1 MLKFSWVVVVRKP
14 KSLGEV
20 RIKPNR
26 NKKKIIIISVI
37 SVALFLI
44 FIGLFYFLLSMN
56 DNKSEKEK
64 IKIDDASTV
73 EKKDLTVYDV
83 NSNKRPIAVMIDNN
97 VGNNAHVGL
106 QDAYLTYEIIVEG
119 GLTRIMAIYK
129 DVDTSVIGPVRS
141 SRHYFLDYALENDA
155 IYAHYGWST
164 YAEND
169 IEALSV
175 DNINGLYDDAFYRDR
190 NIAAPHNVFTS
201 IDNLY
206 LKAEELGYDTTSSDY
221 ENLNYVSKKV
231 DLEKTDNSL
240 NCDGENCSLEG
251 TSLTSI
257 EIPYSNSEVRSYT
270 YDNDNGYYLRYMNGI
285 PHTDRDSKEQYHYK
299 NIIIMK
305 VNNSTLDS
313 YGRQDLDTVGSGE
326 GYYITNGYMT
336 PITWEKDSRSGKTR
350 YYYNDKEI
358 VVSDGN
364 TMIQVVPVNSSITI
378 S

>member
-1 MLKFSWVVVVRKP
+1 MRKL

-26 NKKKIIIISVI
+26 NRKKIIIISIVSI
-37 SVALFLI
+37 VALLL
-44 FIGLFYFLLSMN
+44 FILFFYFLLSMN
-56 DNKSEKEK
+56 DDAKKK
-64 IKIDDASTV
+64 DKVKIDDASTI

-83 NSNKRPIAVMIDNN
+83 NSNKRPIAIMIDNN

-119 GLTRIMAIYK
+119 GLTRIMAIFK
-129 DVDTSVIGPVRS
+129 DVNTSVIGPVRS

-169 IEALSV
+169 IKALGV
-175 DNINGLYDDAFYRDR
+175 NNINGLYDKGYYR
-190 NIAAPHNVFTS
+190 NYNVAAPHNVFTS
-201 IDNLY
+201 IEDLY
-206 LKAEELGYDTTSSDY
+206 NVSTSKGYSTTSNNYSL
-221 ENLNYVSKKV
+221 LNYTPDDVNFDATS
-231 DLEKTDNSL
+231 DL
-240 NCDGENCSLEG
+240 
-251 TSLTSI
+251 LTANNISMT
-257 EIPYSNSEVRSYT
+257 YSNSQVRSYT
-270 YDNDNGYYLRYMNGI
+270 YDATNGYYLRYMNNS
-285 PHTDRDSKEQYHYK
+285 PHTDRDSGEVYHYK

-326 GYYITNGYMT
+326 GYYIANGYAI
-336 PITWEKDSRSGKTR
+336 PITWSKASRSAKTH
-350 YYYNDKEI
+350 YYYSDNEL
-358 VVSDGN
+358 VVADGN
-364 TMIQVVPVNSSITI
+364 TMIQVVPINSNITF

>member
-1 MLKFSWVVVVRKP
+1 MRKP

-20 RIKPNR
+20 RIKPKN
-26 NKKKIIIISVI
+26 NKKKIIIITVI
-37 SVALFLI
+37 SVLGLLLLT
-44 FIGLFYFLLSMN
+44 GLFYFLLSMN
-56 DNKSEKEK
+56 DDSKKKEDV
-64 IKIDDASTV
+64 KIDDATTV

-83 NSNKRPIAVMIDNN
+83 NSNRRSIAIMIDNN

-119 GLTRIMAIYK
+119 GLTRIMAIFK
-129 DVDTSVIGPVRS
+129 DVNTSVIGPVRS
-141 SRHYFLDYALENDA
+141 SRHYFLDYALESDA

-169 IEALSV
+169 IRSLGV
-175 DNINGLYDDAFYRDR
+175 NNINGLYDNGYYRNY

-201 IDNLY
+201 IEDLY
-206 LKAEELGYDTTSSDY
+206 NVASSKGYSTTSDNY
-221 ENLNYVSKKV
+221 ELLNYTTDEVNFNDTS
-231 DLEKTDNSL
+231 DL
-240 NCDGENCSLEG
+240 
-251 TSLTSI
+251 LTANNISMT
-257 EIPYSNSEVRSYT
+257 YSYSGVRNYT
-270 YDNDNGYYLRYMNGI
+270 YDATNRYYLRYMNNS
-285 PHTDRDSKEQYHYK
+285 PHTDRDSGVQYHYK

-313 YGRQDLDTVGSGE
+313 YGRQDLDTVGNGE
-326 GYYITNGYMT
+326 GYYITNGYAI
-336 PITWEKDSRSGKTR
+336 PITWSKDSRSGKTH
-350 YYYNDKEI
+350 YYYGGNEL

>member
-1 MLKFSWVVVVRKP
+1 MRKL
-14 KSLGEV
+14 KSLGET
-20 RIKPNR
+20 RIKPKS

-37 SVALFLI
+37 SVAVLLI
-44 FIGLFYFLLSMN
+44 FVLLFYFLLSMN
-56 DNKSEKEK
+56 DSESKK
-64 IKIDDASTV
+64 KDKVKIDEASTV

-83 NSNKRPIAVMIDNN
+83 NSNKRPIAIMIDNN

-119 GLTRIMAIYK
+119 GLTRIMAIFK
-129 DVDTSVIGPVRS
+129 DVNTSVIGPVRS
-141 SRHYFLDYALENDA
+141 SRHYFLDYALESDA

-169 IEALSV
+169 IRALGV
-175 DNINGLYDDAFYRDR
+175 NNINGLYDNGYYRNY

-201 IDNLY
+201 IEDLY
-206 LKAEELGYDTTSSDY
+206 NVATSKGYSTTSNNY
-221 ENLNYVSKKV
+221 NLLNYTTDEIAFNDTIDLLTANNVSM
-231 DLEKTDNSL
+231 T
-240 NCDGENCSLEG
+240 
-251 TSLTSI
+251 
-257 EIPYSNSEVRSYT
+257 YSYSQGRSYT
-270 YDNDNGYYLRYMNGI
+270 YDATNRYYLRYMNNS
-285 PHTDRDSKEQYHYK
+285 PHTDRDSGLQYHYK

-326 GYYITNGYMT
+326 GYYITNGYAV
-336 PITWEKDSRSGKTR
+336 PITWSKDSRSGKTH
-350 YYYNDKEI
+350 YYYSGNEL

>member
-1 MLKFSWVVVVRKP
+1 M
-14 KSLGEV
+14 
-20 RIKPNR
+20 
-26 NKKKIIIISVI
+26 KKKRKRRVVIIIFII
-37 SVALFLI
+37 LLLALIGGAYYYFIYLDNDIPLI
-44 FIGLFYFLLSMN
+44 Q
-56 DNKSEKEK
+56 KKE
-64 IKIDDASTV
+64 
-73 EKKDLTVYDV
+73 ELNVYDV

-97 VGNNAHVGL
+97 VENDEQVGL

-141 SRHYFLDYALENDA
+141 SRHYFLDYALESDA

-169 IEALSV
+169 IKALSV
-175 DNINGLYDDAFYRDR
+175 DNVNGLYDDAFYRDSS
-190 NIAAPHNVFTS
+190 IAAPHNVFTS

-206 LKAEELGYDTTSSDY
+206 LMAEELGYDTTSHDY

-231 DLEKTDNSL
+231 NLEKKDNYL
-240 NCDGENCSLEG
+240 NCDGDNCSLEG
-251 TSLTSI
+251 RVLTSIEINCSLEGRVLTSI

-270 YDNDNGYYLRYMNGI
+270 YDSDNGYYLRYMNGI

-305 VNNSTLDS
+305 VENSTLDD

-326 GYYITNGYMT
+326 GYYITNGYMM
-336 PITWEKDSRSGKTR
+336 PITWEKDSRSGKT
-350 YYYNDKEI
+350 YYSYSNGDE
-358 VVSDGN
+358 VEVSDGN
-364 TMIQVVPVNSSITI
+364 TFVQVMPSDRDIVI

>member
-20 RIKPNR
+20 RIKPKN
-26 NKKKIIIISVI
+26 NKKKIIIITVI
-37 SVALFLI
+37 SVLGLLLLT
-44 FIGLFYFLLSMN
+44 GLFYFLLSMN
-56 DNKSEKEK
+56 DDSKKKEDV
-64 IKIDDASTV
+64 KIDDATTV

-83 NSNKRPIAVMIDNN
+83 NSNRRSIAIMIDNN

-119 GLTRIMAIYK
+119 GLTRIMAIFK
-129 DVDTSVIGPVRS
+129 DVNTSVIGPVRS
-141 SRHYFLDYALENDA
+141 SRHYFLDYALESDA

-169 IEALSV
+169 IRSLGV
-175 DNINGLYDDAFYRDR
+175 NNINGLYDNGYYRNY

-201 IDNLY
+201 IEDLY
-206 LKAEELGYDTTSSDY
+206 NVAESKGYSTTSDNY
-221 ENLNYVSKKV
+221 ELLNYTTDEVNFNDTS
-231 DLEKTDNSL
+231 DL
-240 NCDGENCSLEG
+240 
-251 TSLTSI
+251 LTANNISMT
-257 EIPYSNSEVRSYT
+257 YSYSQVRNYT
-270 YDNDNGYYLRYMNGI
+270 YDATNRYYLRYMNNS
-285 PHTDRDSKEQYHYK
+285 PHTDRDSGVQYHYK

-326 GYYITNGYMT
+326 GYYITNGYAV
-336 PITWEKDSRSGKTR
+336 PITWSKDSRSGKTH
-350 YYYNDKEI
+350 YYYSGNEL

-364 TMIQVVPVNSSITI
+364 TMIQVVPLNSSISI
-378 S
+378 N

>member
-1 MLKFSWVVVVRKP
+1 MRKL
-14 KSLGEV
+14 KSLGET
-20 RIKPNR
+20 RIKPKS

-37 SVALFLI
+37 SVAVLLI
-44 FIGLFYFLLSMN
+44 FVLLFYFLLSMN
-56 DNKSEKEK
+56 DSESKK
-64 IKIDDASTV
+64 KDKVKIDEASTV

-83 NSNKRPIAVMIDNN
+83 NSNKRPIAIMIDNN

-119 GLTRIMAIYK
+119 GLTRIMAIFK
-129 DVDTSVIGPVRS
+129 DVNTSVIGPVRS
-141 SRHYFLDYALENDA
+141 SRHYFLDYALESDA

-169 IEALSV
+169 IRALGV
-175 DNINGLYDDAFYRDR
+175 NNINGLYDNGYYRNY

-201 IDNLY
+201 IEDLY
-206 LKAEELGYDTTSSDY
+206 NVAGSKGYSTTSDNYSL
-221 ENLNYVSKKV
+221 LNYTPDDVNFDATSDLLTANNVSM
-231 DLEKTDNSL
+231 T
-240 NCDGENCSLEG
+240 
-251 TSLTSI
+251 
-257 EIPYSNSEVRSYT
+257 YSYSQGRSYT
-270 YDNDNGYYLRYMNGI
+270 YDATNRYYLRYMNNS
-285 PHTDRDSKEQYHYK
+285 PHTDRDSGLQYHYK

-313 YGRQDLDTVGSGE
+313 YGRQDLDTVGNGE
-326 GYYITNGYMT
+326 GYYITNGYAI
-336 PITWEKDSRSGKTR
+336 PITWSKDSRSGKTR

-364 TMIQVVPVNSSITI
+364 TMIQVVPVNSSIII

>member
-1 MLKFSWVVVVRKP
+1 MRKL
-14 KSLGEV
+14 KSLGET
-20 RIKPNR
+20 RIKPKS

-37 SVALFLI
+37 SVAVLLI
-44 FIGLFYFLLSMN
+44 FVLLFYFLLSMN
-56 DNKSEKEK
+56 DSESKK
-64 IKIDDASTV
+64 KDKVKIDEASTV

-83 NSNKRPIAVMIDNN
+83 NSNKRPIAIMIDNN

-119 GLTRIMAIYK
+119 GLTRIMAIFK
-129 DVDTSVIGPVRS
+129 DVNTSVIGPVRS
-141 SRHYFLDYALENDA
+141 SRHYFLDYALESDA

-169 IEALSV
+169 IRALGV
-175 DNINGLYDDAFYRDR
+175 NNINGLYDNGYYRNY

-201 IDNLY
+201 IEDLY
-206 LKAEELGYDTTSSDY
+206 NVATSKGYSTTSNNY
-221 ENLNYVSKKV
+221 NLLNYTTDDIAFNDTIDLLTANNVSM
-231 DLEKTDNSL
+231 T
-240 NCDGENCSLEG
+240 
-251 TSLTSI
+251 
-257 EIPYSNSEVRSYT
+257 YSYSQGRSYT
-270 YDNDNGYYLRYMNGI
+270 YDATNRYYLRYMNNS
-285 PHTDRDSKEQYHYK
+285 PHTDRDSGVQYHYK

-305 VNNSTLDS
+305 VNNRTLDS
-313 YGRQDLDTVGSGE
+313 YGRQDLDTVGNGE
-326 GYYITNGYMT
+326 GYYITNGYAI
-336 PITWEKDSRSGKTR
+336 PITWSKDSRSGKTR